1 MFKILLIDDEPEMLN
16 SLKKILSQRKEFS
29 IDLAQDASFAME
41 IIKENNF
48 DLIITDLRMGK
59 ISGLDILRTA
69 RQRDPEA
76 KVILIS
82 GYGTIEASVAAIQE
96 GAFDFLEKPFTS
108 KKLFTCIDRAMQT
121 SPLDK
126 SDSEKTGKKPK
137 EISGLIYQSKQIDEI
152 INMIH
157 KIAPGEMSVL
167 ITGESGTGKELIAR
181 AIHSL
186 SKRLTNPFVP
196 VNCSAL
202 PEHLFES
209 ELFGHERGAFTGA
222 VKTKPGLIEF
232 ADQGTFFFDEI
243 GDLSLQLQV
252 KLLRMLEDRQIR
264 RVGGQKEIA
273 INVRIIAATNKDIGK
288 AVREEKFR
296 EDLYYRLNTIPIEIP
311 PLRERIDDI
320 LPLAYHFLNELSE
333 KNEREIKKFTGEAEE
348 SLTFY
353 AWPGNVRE
361 LQNIISRAYFLCSSS
376 VIQNA
381 DIPLPISSQIITL
394 DQKMLNLSYKDA
406 KDYVLEKFEIEYLTH
421 QLKKYKGNIS
431 KTANSCS
438 IDRRSIHRLI
448 KKYNIF
454 YQDF

>member
-1 MFKILLIDDEPEMLN
+1 
-16 SLKKILSQRKEFS
+16 
-29 IDLAQDASFAME
+29 
-41 IIKENNF
+41 
-48 DLIITDLRMGK
+48 
-59 ISGLDILRTA
+59 
-69 RQRDPEA
+69 
-76 KVILIS
+76 
-82 GYGTIEASVAAIQE
+82 
-96 GAFDFLEKPFTS
+96 
-108 KKLFTCIDRAMQT
+108 
-121 SPLDK
+121 
-126 SDSEKTGKKPK
+126 
-137 EISGLIYQSKQIDEI
+137 
-152 INMIH
+152 
-157 KIAPGEMSVL
+157 
-167 ITGESGTGKELIAR
+167 
-181 AIHSL
+181 
-186 SKRLTNPFVP
+186 
-196 VNCSAL
+196 
-202 PEHLFES
+202 
-209 ELFGHERGAFTGA
+209 LFGHERGAFTGA

-252 KLLRMLEDRQIR
+252 KLLRMLEDKQIR

-273 INVRIIAATNKDIGK
+273 INVRIIAATNKDIEK

-320 LPLAYHFLNELSE
+320 LPLAYHFLNQLSE
-333 KNEREIKKFTGEAEE
+333 KNERDIKKFTGEAEE
-348 SLTFY
+348 SLASY

-431 KTANSCS
+431 KTANSCG

-454 YQDF
+454 YQDL